1 MPEADRVEQAL
12 RDCPFLVVSD
22 VSRDT
27 DTIRHAQVKLPAV
40 SWGEK
45 DGTVT
50 NSERRISRQRA
61 FLPAPGLARP
71 DWWIIA
77 EVAKRMGFAE
87 AFAYRS
93 PAEIFAEHAALS
105 AFENDGER
113 DFDIGAFAGIDRRSF
128 DKMQPFQWPRPRPG
142 APSATRFFASGGFYT
157 SDRKA
162 RIVPVRPPE
171 PKPNE
176 AHFPLV
182 LNTGRVRDHWHT
194 MTRTGRSSRLSQHF
208 AEPFAEIHPEDA
220 WRLAITDADIVRVA
234 SRRGSVLVRA
244 LLSPRQRRGTVF
256 VPMHWT
262 DQFASN
268 ARIDTLIPAITDP
281 HSGQPASKHV
291 PVSIERVAAAKYGF
305 AVLRER
311 PSALAAEY
319 WALARSEGG
328 WRIELAFTED
338 SRDWTAFAAS
348 LFAAMSGAET
358 LSYLDKA
365 TGQHRFACF
374 DGDRLAGALFLASE
388 PVAVPRNWAC
398 EQLYKQHAGQRA
410 RMGVIAG
417 RPGFGLVDRG
427 AIVCACFGIGAN
439 QIERSMAEGCLSVA
453 AIGRALRAGTNCG
466 SCRGEIG
473 KIINERRLQA
483 AE

>member
-1 MPEADRVEQAL
+1 MGFGDAFAWRSPGRGVPRICPADRL
-12 RDCPFLVVSD
+12 
-22 VSRDT
+22 SRT
-27 DTIRHAQVKLPAV
+27 TARA
-40 SWGEK
+40 
-45 DGTVT
+45 
-50 NSERRISRQRA
+50 ISN
-61 FLPAPGLARP
+61 L
-71 DWWIIA
+71 
-77 EVAKRMGFAE
+77 
-87 AFAYRS
+87 
-93 PAEIFAEHAALS
+93 
-105 AFENDGER
+105 
-113 DFDIGAFAGIDRRSF
+113 GAFAGSDAGGY
-128 DKMQPFQWPRPRPG
+128 DALEPVQWPVAGWRARGARLFADGRFATPDGRARMVAGPPAGAAEACERRLSAGAQHRPRARPVAHHDPHG
-142 APSATRFFASGGFYT
+142 PAPPTCR
-157 SDRKA
+157 
-162 RIVPVRPPE
+162 
-171 PKPNE
+171 
-176 AHFPLV
+176 AH
-182 LNTGRVRDHWHT
+182 
-194 MTRTGRSSRLSQHF
+194 
-208 AEPFAEIHPEDA
+208 AEPFVEIHPDDA
-220 WRLAITDADIVRVA
+220 RRSARRRRLTRVRRAGRGGACGARLTD
-234 SRRGSVLVRA
+234 
-244 LLSPRQRRGTVF
+244 RQRPAGCSCRCTGPTSSP
-256 VPMHWT
+256 PMR
-262 DQFASN
+262 AS
-268 ARIDTLIPAITDP
+268 TLLIPAITDP

-388 PVAVPRNWAC
+388 PVAVPRGWAC

-439 QIERSMAEGCLSVA
+439 QIERAMAEGCLSVA